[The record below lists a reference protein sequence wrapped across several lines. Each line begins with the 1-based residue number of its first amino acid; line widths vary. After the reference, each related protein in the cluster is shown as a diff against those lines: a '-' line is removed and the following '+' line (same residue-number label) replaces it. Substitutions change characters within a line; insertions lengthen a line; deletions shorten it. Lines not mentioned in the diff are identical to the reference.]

1 MMERRNDLMRSDLR
15 ENEEAYFLDIDLPGC
30 AKDKIQAYVE
40 NEYLTVEADFRKE
53 ETAKTIRRERY
64 AGRCQRRFYVG
75 EIRTQDIQAAYKDGV
90 LTLTIPKKAYE
101 RAEEERRITIE

>member
-1 MMERRNDLMRSDLR
+1 MERRNDLMRSDLR
-15 ENEEAYFLDIDLPGC
+15 ENEEAYILEIDLPGC

-40 NEYLTVEADFRKE
+40 NEYLTVEADFRRE
-53 ETAKTIRRERY
+53 ETAKAIRTERY

-75 EIRTQDIQAAYKDGV
+75 DIRTEDIRAGYKDGV

-101 RAEEERRITIE
+101 RAEQERRINIE